1 MHDLGYYNG
10 KIDLIEN
17 MSVPMN
23 DRAAYFGDGV
33 YDVTYAKNYK
43 LYCLDAHIDRF
54 FRSAEKLRMTV
65 PMSKTELADL
75 LCELVSKLDDDEQII
90 YWQIT
95 RGTADRNHAFPAVPA
110 NLWVMI
116 RPCPIKSMDH
126 ALTAITVED
135 TRFLHCDI
143 KTINL
148 IPNVMAEQRAH
159 DEGCYTAIFCRNG
172 YVTEAVHAN
181 VHILKNGTFITHP
194 TDNLILPGIAR
205 QNLLR
210 IADKVGVPVEIRA
223 FTPEEMMEAD
233 EVMLSSSGS
242 FCIPFCEIDRKAVG
256 GRDRATLK
264 KLQNALMA
272 DYLEATK

>member
-1 MHDLGYYNG
+1 MRDLGYYNG

-17 MSVPMN
+17 ITVPMN

-33 YDVTYAKNYK
+33 YDVTYTKNYK

-54 FRSAEKLRMTV
+54 FNSAAKLRMTV
-65 PMSKTELADL
+65 PMSKSELASL
-75 LCELVSKLDDDEQII
+75 LCDLVKKLDSDEQIV

-95 RGTADRNHAFPAVPA
+95 RGTAERNHAFPEAKA

-116 RPCPIKSMDH
+116 RPCPVKDLDH
-126 ALTAITVED
+126 ELTAITVED

-148 IPNVMAEQRAH
+148 IPNVMAEQKAH
-159 DEGCYTAIFCRNG
+159 DEGCYTAIFHRG
-172 YVTEAVHAN
+172 DEVTEAAHAN
-181 VHILKNGTFITHP
+181 VHIIKNGTFITHP

-210 IADKVGVPVEIRA
+210 IAEKIGVPFEIRP
-223 FTPEEMMEAD
+223 FTVDEMMSAD

-242 FCIPFCEIDRKAVG
+242 FCIPFCEIDGKKVG
-256 GRDRATLK
+256 GRGRDTLRR
-264 KLQNALMA
+264 LQNALVE